1 MFWSV
6 FQGSDPIIEPRT
18 EQTLKYWKEERK
30 KGRKKGRKEGKKGR
44 RKEGRTGIPVI
55 CLSPRTFFFI
65 MKQRVGLS
73 KIHPQLLAVVSS
85 PHPFPNW

>member
-1 MFWSV
+1 MCFGQC

-44 RKEGRTGIPVI
+44 RKEGRTGIQVF
-55 CLSPRTFFFI
+55 CLSPRIF
-65 MKQRVGLS
+65 VL
-73 KIHPQLLAVVSS
+73 
-85 PHPFPNW
+85 